1 MVQSPDRIEAA
12 LALSRFGLGARQ
24 GDLEAISSDPRGAL
38 KEEIANRTVPSPAGE
53 ELKPTAEL
61 LNDLYAFQEAQKEMR
76 ERKAAEGISTP
87 AGGVPQPPSSGEQ
100 PGKADAMKAEALS
113 SSSSMAGEK
122 AGSAAGTGA
131 PGTPMK
137 GANEPKPVVPF
148 PQRVFLAEAKA
159 RFSGTIHAPRIGF
172 GERLAMFWANHFAIS
187 AAKGP
192 NVRVIAG
199 AFERE
204 TIRPHVF
211 GRFADMLLAVE
222 THPAMLFYLDNQQ
235 SFGPNSPAGQNR
247 KRGLNENLAREI
259 LELHTLGVN
268 GGYTQDDVTS
278 LARIITG
285 WTVVGRQGRLGT
297 PGSFVF
303 FANAHEPGD
312 QQLLGNIYAE
322 AGFEQGK
329 AALLHL
335 ARHPATAA
343 HLAQKLARHFVSDD
357 PPSAL
362 VDKLA
367 KTFMATDG
375 DLAAVSTALV
385 EAKESWTP
393 QLAKVR
399 SPLEFSIA
407 ILRATGAKPEPQPV
421 LGGLYV
427 MGQPY
432 WQPSGPNGFSDLVD
446 AWASPE
452 GLKMRMDIA
461 NVAATKGADYF
472 DPPDFIETRLGPL
485 LSKET
490 RSAVG
495 RAESRA
501 QGLAIAFMSP
511 EFQRR

>member
-1 MVQSPDRIEAA
+1 MA
-12 LALSRFGLGARQ
+12 
-24 GDLEAISSDPRGAL
+24 
-38 KEEIANRTVPSPAGE
+38 
-53 ELKPTAEL
+53 
-61 LNDLYAFQEAQKEMR
+61 
-76 ERKAAEGISTP
+76 
-87 AGGVPQPPSSGEQ
+87 GEQ
-100 PGKADAMKAEALS
+100 PGKPEAMSGPPTMEGART
-113 SSSSMAGEK
+113 G
-122 AGSAAGTGA
+122 AAPAAAPVATPMVNGA
-131 PGTPMK
+131 PGVR
-137 GANEPKPVVPF
+137 PVPPL

-159 RFSGTIHAPRIGF
+159 RFASTIHVPRIGF

-192 NVRVIAG
+192 HVRIIAG

-204 TIRPHVF
+204 AIRPHVF

-222 THPAMLFYLDNQQ
+222 THPAMLFFLDNQQ
-235 SFGPNSPAGQNR
+235 SFGPNSRAGQNR

-285 WTVVGRQGRLGT
+285 WTVVGREGRLGA
-297 PGSFVF
+297 PGTFVF
-303 FANAHEPGD
+303 FPNAHEPGD
-312 QQLLGNIYAE
+312 QRLLGKSYAD

-329 AALLHL
+329 AALLDL
-335 ARHPATAA
+335 AANPATAS
-343 HLAQKLARHFVSDD
+343 HVAQKLARHFVSDA
-357 PPSAL
+357 PPKAL

-367 KTFMATDG
+367 STFRVTDG

-385 EAKESWTP
+385 EAKESWAP
-393 QLAKVR
+393 ELAKIR

-407 ILRATGAKPEPQPV
+407 LLRATGAKPEPQPV
-421 LGGLYV
+421 LGGLYA
-427 MGQPY
+427 MGQPF
-432 WQPSGPNGFSDLVD
+432 WQPAGPNGFSDLAD

-452 GLKMRMDIA
+452 GMRMRLDIA
-461 NVAATKGADYF
+461 NAAAIKGADYF
-472 DPPDFIETRLGPL
+472 DPPQFLETRLGPL
-485 LSKET
+485 LSDET
-490 RSAVG
+490 RTAVA

>member
-1 MVQSPDRIEAA
+1 MVQSPDRIGAA

-24 GDLEAISSDPRGAL
+24 GDLEAVSSDPRGDL
-38 KEEIANRTVPSPAGE
+38 QEEITSRIVPSPSGE
-53 ELKPTAEL
+53 ELRPTAEL
-61 LNDLYAFQEAQKEMR
+61 LSEFYAFQAAQKEMR
-76 ERKAAEGISTP
+76 ERKAAPGAGAAVEGS
-87 AGGVPQPPSSGEQ
+87 PQAPMSADQTGKGE
-100 PGKADAMKAEALS
+100 AMS
-113 SSSSMAGEK
+113 SSATMESERAAAPGATMPVNGA
-122 AGSAAGTGA
+122 SAA
-131 PGTPMK
+131 
-137 GANEPKPVVPF
+137 KPVIPL

-159 RFSGTIHAPRIGF
+159 RFSGTIHVPRIGF
-172 GERLAMFWANHFAIS
+172 GERLAMFWANHFAVS
-187 AAKGP
+187 AAKGV
-192 NVRVIAG
+192 NVRIIAG

-204 TIRPHVF
+204 AIRPHVF

-235 SFGPNSPAGQNR
+235 SFGPNSRAGQNR
-247 KRGLNENLAREI
+247 IRGLNENLAREI

-285 WTVVGRQGRLGT
+285 WTVVGREGRLGT

-312 QQLLGNIYAE
+312 QRLLGKIYGD
-322 AGFEQGK
+322 AGFEQGRS
-329 AALLHL
+329 ALLDL
-335 ARHPATAA
+335 ARHPATAT

-357 PPSAL
+357 PPPAL

-367 KTFMATDG
+367 KTFKVTDG
-375 DLAAVSTALV
+375 DLAAVSTALI

-393 QLAKVR
+393 ELRKIR

-407 ILRATGAKPEPQPV
+407 LLRATGAKPEPQPV
-421 LGGLYV
+421 LGGLYA
-427 MGQPY
+427 MGQPF
-432 WQPSGPNGFSDLVD
+432 WQPAGPNGFSDLLD

-461 NVAATKGADYF
+461 NAAANKGADYF
-472 DPPDFIETRLGPL
+472 DPPEFIETRLGPL
-485 LSKET
+485 LSEET
-490 RSAVG
+490 RVAVG
-495 RAESRA
+495 HAESRA

>member
-1 MVQSPDRIEAA
+1 MALSPDRMDAA

-24 GDLEAISSDPRGAL
+24 GDLDAISSDPRGAL
-38 KEEIANRTVPSPAGE
+38 KGEIANRIVPSPSGE

-61 LNDLYAFQEAQKEMR
+61 LTDFYAFREAQKEMR
-76 ERKAAEGISTP
+76 EHKIAEGSS
-87 AGGVPQPPSSGEQ
+87 ASSGSAAQSPTAGDQ
-100 PGKADAMKAEALS
+100 PGKAETMSAQSTMEGARRGAPPEAP
-113 SSSSMAGEK
+113 A
-122 AGSAAGTGA
+122 AAAG
-131 PGTPMK
+131 
-137 GANEPKPVVPF
+137 KPVPPL

-159 RFSGTIHAPRIGF
+159 RFSGTIHIPRIGF
-172 GERLAMFWANHFAIS
+172 GERLSMFWANHFAVS

-192 NVRVIAG
+192 HVRIIAG

-204 TIRPHVF
+204 AIRPHVF

-222 THPAMLFYLDNQQ
+222 THPAMLFFLDNQQ
-235 SFGPNSPAGQNR
+235 SFGPNSVAGQNR

-285 WTVVGRQGRLGT
+285 WTVVGREGRLGA
-297 PGSFVF
+297 PGTFVF

-312 QQLLGNIYAE
+312 QRLLGATYVD
-322 AGFEQGK
+322 AGFDQGK
-329 AALLHL
+329 AALLGL
-335 ARHPATAA
+335 ARHPATANHVA
-343 HLAQKLARHFVSDD
+343 VKLARHFISDD
-357 PPSAL
+357 PPKAL

-367 KTFMATDG
+367 TTFKATEG

-385 EAKESWTP
+385 EAKESWAPDLT
-393 QLAKVR
+393 KIR

-407 ILRATGAKPEPQPV
+407 LLRATGAKPEPQPV
-421 LGGLYV
+421 LGGLYA
-427 MGQPY
+427 MGQPF
-432 WQPSGPNGFSDLVD
+432 WQPAGPNGFSDLAD

-452 GLKMRMDIA
+452 GMRMRMDIA
-461 NVAATKGADYF
+461 NTAAIKGADYF
-472 DPPDFIETRLGPL
+472 DPPEFIEARLGPL
-485 LSKET
+485 LSDET
-490 RSAVG
+490 RAAVA

>member
-1 MVQSPDRIEAA
+1 MALLPDRMDAA

-24 GDLEAISSDPRGAL
+24 GDLDAISSDPRGAL
-38 KEEIANRTVPSPAGE
+38 KDEIANRIVPSPSGE

-61 LNDLYAFQEAQKEMR
+61 LTDFYAFREAQKEMR
-76 ERKAAEGISTP
+76 EHKIAEGSS
-87 AGGVPQPPSSGEQ
+87 ASSGSAAQ
-100 PGKADAMKAEALS
+100 
-113 SSSSMAGEK
+113 SSMASGQPDK
-122 AGSAAGTGA
+122 AETMSAQSTMEGARTGA
-131 PGTPMK
+131 PPEAPTAAAG
-137 GANEPKPVVPF
+137 KPVPPL

-159 RFSGTIHAPRIGF
+159 RFSGTIHVPRIGL
-172 GERLAMFWANHFAIS
+172 GERLAMFWANHFAVS

-192 NVRVIAG
+192 HVRIIAG

-204 TIRPHVF
+204 AIRPHVF

-222 THPAMLFYLDNQQ
+222 THPAMLFFLDNQQ
-235 SFGPNSPAGQNR
+235 SFGPNSVAGQNR

-285 WTVVGRQGRLGT
+285 WTVVGREGRLGT
-297 PGSFVF
+297 PGTFVF

-312 QQLLGNIYAE
+312 QRLLGATYVD

-329 AALLHL
+329 AALLGL
-335 ARHPATAA
+335 ARHPATAIHVA
-343 HLAQKLARHFVSDD
+343 VKLARHFVSDD
-357 PPSAL
+357 PPKAL

-367 KTFMATDG
+367 TTFKATEG

-385 EAKESWTP
+385 EAKESWAPDLT
-393 QLAKVR
+393 KVR

-407 ILRATGAKPEPQPV
+407 LLRATGAKPEPQPI
-421 LGGLYV
+421 LGGLYA
-427 MGQPY
+427 MGQPF
-432 WQPSGPNGFSDLVD
+432 WQPAGPNGFSDLAD

-452 GLKMRMDIA
+452 GMRMRMDIA
-461 NVAATKGADYF
+461 NTAAIKGADYF
-472 DPPDFIETRLGPL
+472 DPPEFIETRLGPL
-485 LSKET
+485 LSDET
-490 RSAVG
+490 RAAVA

>member
-1 MVQSPDRIEAA
+1 MAHSPDRFDAA

-24 GDLEAISSDPRGAL
+24 GALDAISSDPRGAL
-38 KEEIANRTVPSPAGE
+38 KEEIVNRLVPFPSGE
-53 ELKPTAEL
+53 ELKPTSEL
-61 LNDLYAFQEAQKEMR
+61 LTEFYAFREAQKEMR
-76 ERKAAEGISTP
+76 EKKVAEGSGVT
-87 AGGVPQPPSSGEQ
+87 AGGAAQAPMAGEQ
-100 PGKADAMKAEALS
+100 PGKAEAM
-113 SSSSMAGEK
+113 
-122 AGSAAGTGA
+122 SASPTMERARVATPMVNGA
-131 PGTPMK
+131 P
-137 GANEPKPVVPF
+137 AEKPVPPL

-159 RFSGTIHAPRIGF
+159 RFSGTVHVPPIGL
-172 GERLAMFWANHFAIS
+172 GERLAMFWTNHFAIS

-192 NVRVIAG
+192 HVRMIAG

-204 TIRPHVF
+204 AIRPYVF
-211 GRFADMLLAVE
+211 GRFAEMLLAVE

-235 SFGPNSPAGQNR
+235 SFGPNSVAGQNC

-278 LARIITG
+278 LARILTG
-285 WTVVGRQGRLGT
+285 WTVVGREGRLGT
-297 PGSFVF
+297 PGTFVF
-303 FANAHEPGD
+303 FPNAHEPGD
-312 QQLLGNIYAE
+312 QRLLGRTYVD

-335 ARHPATAA
+335 AGHPATASHVA
-343 HLAQKLARHFVSDD
+343 HKLARHFVSDD
-357 PPSAL
+357 PPKAL

-367 KTFMATDG
+367 STFRTTDG
-375 DLAAVSTALV
+375 DLAAVSTALI
-385 EAKESWTP
+385 EAKESWAP
-393 QLAKVR
+393 ELAKIR

-407 ILRATGAKPEPQPV
+407 LLRATSAKPEPQPV

-427 MGQPY
+427 MGQPF
-432 WQPSGPNGFSDLVD
+432 WQPAGPNGFSDLAD

-452 GLKMRMDIA
+452 GMRMRMDIA
-461 NVAATKGADYF
+461 NAAAIKGADYF
-472 DPPDFIETRLGPL
+472 DPPQFIETRLGPL
-485 LSKET
+485 LSDET
-490 RSAVG
+490 RAAVV

>member
-1 MVQSPDRIEAA
+1 MALSPDRIDAA

-24 GDLEAISSDPRGAL
+24 GDLDAISSDPRSAL
-38 KEEIANRTVPSPAGE
+38 REEIANRVVPLPLGE
-53 ELKPTAEL
+53 ELKPTSQL
-61 LNDLYAFQEAQKEMR
+61 LGEFFAFQEAQKEMR
-76 ERKAAEGISTP
+76 ERKAASAPAPGAAPSP
-87 AGGVPQPPSSGEQ
+87 MAGDQAGGAQTG
-100 PGKADAMKAEALS
+100 A
-113 SSSSMAGEK
+113 
-122 AGSAAGTGA
+122 SAATAPTGA
-131 PGTPMK
+131 
-137 GANEPKPVVPF
+137 AAPVDGSPAPRPVPPL

-159 RFSGTIHAPRIGF
+159 RFSGTIHLPRIGF

-187 AAKGP
+187 AAKGI
-192 NVRVIAG
+192 NVRILAG

-204 TIRPHVF
+204 AIRPHVF

-235 SFGPNSPAGQNR
+235 SFGPNSLAGQNR

-285 WTVVGRQGRLGT
+285 WTVVGPQGRLGT
-297 PGSFVF
+297 PGTFVF

-312 QQLLGNIYAE
+312 HRLLGNIYVD

-329 AALLHL
+329 AALLDL
-335 ARHPATAA
+335 ARRPATAT
-343 HLAQKLARHFVSDD
+343 HLAQKLARHFVSDN
-357 PPSAL
+357 PPASL
-362 VDKLA
+362 VDTLA
-367 KTFMATDG
+367 GTFRATDG
-375 DLAAVSTALV
+375 DLAAVSAALV
-385 EAKESWTP
+385 EAKEAWNP
-393 QLAKVR
+393 DLAKLR

-407 ILRATGAKPEPQPV
+407 LLRATGAKPEPQPI
-421 LGGLYV
+421 LGALYV

-432 WQPSGPNGFSDLVD
+432 WQPAGPNGFSDLKD

-461 NVAATKGADYF
+461 NVAALKGADYF
-472 DPPDFIETRLGPL
+472 DPPEFIEGRLGPL
-485 LSKET
+485 LSDET
-490 RSAVG
+490 RAAVA

>member
-1 MVQSPDRIEAA
+1 MALSPDRMDAA

-24 GDLEAISSDPRGAL
+24 GDLDAIWSDPRGAL
-38 KEEIANRTVPSPAGE
+38 KGEIANRIVPSPSGE

-61 LNDLYAFQEAQKEMR
+61 LTDFYAFREAQKEMR
-76 ERKAAEGISTP
+76 EHKIAEGSS
-87 AGGVPQPPSSGEQ
+87 ASSGSAAQSPMAGDQ
-100 PGKADAMKAEALS
+100 PGKVETM
-113 SSSSMAGEK
+113 
-122 AGSAAGTGA
+122 SAQSTMEGARTGA
-131 PGTPMK
+131 PPEAPAAAAG
-137 GANEPKPVVPF
+137 KPVPPL

-159 RFSGTIHAPRIGF
+159 RFSGTIHIPRIGL
-172 GERLAMFWANHFAIS
+172 GERLAIFWANHFAVS

-192 NVRVIAG
+192 HVRIIAG

-204 TIRPHVF
+204 AIRPHVF

-222 THPAMLFYLDNQQ
+222 THPAMLFFLDNQQ
-235 SFGPNSPAGQNR
+235 SFGPNSVAGQNR

-285 WTVVGRQGRLGT
+285 WTVVGREGRLGA

-312 QQLLGNIYAE
+312 QRLLGATYVD
-322 AGFEQGK
+322 AGFDQGK
-329 AALLHL
+329 AALLGL
-335 ARHPATAA
+335 ARHPATAIHVA
-343 HLAQKLARHFVSDD
+343 VKLARHFVSDD
-357 PPSAL
+357 PPKAL

-367 KTFMATDG
+367 TTFKATEG

-385 EAKESWTP
+385 EAKESWAPDLT
-393 QLAKVR
+393 KIR

-407 ILRATGAKPEPQPV
+407 LLRATGAKPEPQPV
-421 LGGLYV
+421 LGGLYA
-427 MGQPY
+427 MGQPF
-432 WQPSGPNGFSDLVD
+432 WQPAGPNGFSDLAD

-452 GLKMRMDIA
+452 GMRMRMDIA
-461 NVAATKGADYF
+461 NTAAIKGADYF
-472 DPPDFIETRLGPL
+472 DPPEFIEARLGPL
-485 LSKET
+485 LSDET
-490 RSAVG
+490 RAAVA